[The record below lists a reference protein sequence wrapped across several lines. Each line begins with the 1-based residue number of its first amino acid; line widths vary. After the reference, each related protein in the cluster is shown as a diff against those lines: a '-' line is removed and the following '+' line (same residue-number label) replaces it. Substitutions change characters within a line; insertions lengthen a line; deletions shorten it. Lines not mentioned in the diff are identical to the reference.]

1 MPVSKNAYR
10 RFQLIDEMLQKG
22 RYASRQQIMNYLEDQ
37 GYLVSISTFE
47 KDLETMR
54 SKFSLPIAYDR
65 SREGY
70 YYTDPNAC
78 FDVPLSSQDVETIK
92 LALGKLEQFRYSQS
106 FKNVSNSI
114 ERISN
119 RLKIDLS
126 SKPKDNEKILFYE
139 PEPFVA
145 GSEWLSVIFDAIK
158 ETRSISF
165 VFVEFRNKTSHLIDP
180 YMLKE
185 FAGRWYV
192 VGIENGKTIYYGLDR
207 IKELVVTEK
216 RYLFNEEVAVV
227 LQKDIVQNTGL
238 LDFVI
243 HSHDIMILYDAS
255 VSIEIRQ
262 NPLLKKMRILSEDD
276 KEILVLCRVRITEDF
291 IQRAI
296 FTYGAKATVISPPFA
311 VDLVLFSL
319 TKMLTLHKPDSPRMV
334 YQLFDTKFL

>member
-70 YYTDPNAC
+70 CYTDPNAC

-92 LALGKLEQFRYSQS
+92 LALGKLGQFRYSQS

-126 SKPKDNEKILFYE
+126 SKPKENEKILFYE

-165 VFVEFRNKTSHLIDP
+165 VFVEFRNKTSHFIDP

-192 VGIENGKTIYYGLDR
+192 VGLENTKHIYYGLDR

-216 RYLFNEEVAVV
+216 RYLFNEEVAAT
-227 LQKDIVQNTGL
+227 LKKNLVQNTGI

-243 HSHDIMILYDAS
+243 HLHHITILYDAS
-255 VSIEIRQ
+255 VSKEIRK
-262 NPLLKKMRILSEDD
+262 NPLLKKMQILREDD
-276 KEILVLCRVRITEDF
+276 KELLVRCRVRITEDF

-296 FTYGAKATVISPPFA
+296 FPYGDKAVVLEPPFA

-319 TKMLTLHKPDSPRMV
+319 TKMLTLHKLDSPRMV
-334 YQLFDTKFL
+334 YQLFAY